1 MHDPK
6 TLAQAFTAEAIS
18 AAVSIMRDPHT
29 EAATRLRAVSLILAQ
44 GHGTP
49 TPRPPE
55 AHSAKDVGRVLAGM
69 SDAQLLEVAHAARLE
84 RHRAEGGGEQN
95 GGPQAGGVLGGP
107 QPIAS
112 SPMRIAAGEGN
123 ATGKRDGGDGQT
135 GGTPHPLKLQKTRG
149 GGQNGTHPQKT
160 PTTAVSLNGE
170 VSIEAQEVL

>member
-1 MHDPK
+1 MNDPK

-95 GGPQAGGVLGGP
+95 EGPQGVGVLGGP

-112 SPMRIAAGEGN
+112 SPVRIAAGES
-123 ATGKRDGGDGQT
+123 DGGDRQT

-149 GGQNGTHPQKT
+149 GGQNGTHPQKIST
-160 PTTAVSLNGE
+160 PAVSLNGE
-170 VSIEAQEVL
+170 VSSEAQEVL